1 MRISKKII
9 LLLTFMMS
17 LTGIQAAFADTSNS
31 SPDANSVTA
40 STYGNT
46 ATTSTYSTDSGLIA
60 QIDQLYTQLLDL
72 RVKDKDLAAKM
83 KAQDNQNDNALKAL
97 RTNENAA
104 DIQIIKD
111 TEAKNKAILASNQS
125 LLDQFKSLEKQYKQA
140 RAAKDEKGSVTLRI
154 QINTLKSQVKAVQDQ
169 IKANNNDIKA
179 TKQKVEA
186 ARNQLKILLDPIK
199 AIGLQMKQQWS
210 DIKGLEQQKEDSWK
224 SFNKA
229 VNSGD
234 ANSAFTAL
242 TQIVTLKK
250 QIMDDKQKVY
260 SEEQQI
266 TIIISASAASKT
278 TP

>member
-1 MRISKKII
+1 
-9 LLLTFMMS
+9 MMS
-17 LTGIQAAFADTSNS
+17 LTGIQAVFADTSNS

-40 STYGNT
+40 STYVNT